1 MDLRAGPVATVGGT
15 ARQDVHPPADPR
27 AVLTSIGVAVYDWN
41 LVTDAIDWAVNG
53 ADVLGLPSLAG
64 LADGT
69 SYANLVEPGSGTTR
83 AEAIGGSTARDG
95 GNGVPYAA
103 RYGLQPEPGRIVTVE
118 DTGRWYAGADGRPA
132 AAHGMLRVVAGAGV
146 SPSGEEGPGQ
156 RERIAFLR
164 KLASEV
170 AESGRSRRPV
180 TIFVLSIADLPE
192 LNDTFGFEGGDAVI
206 AAVLARLAGV
216 MRRRDSF
223 TRYSGN
229 RFALALRGCGPD
241 QARIAADR
249 LEAALATAP
258 VETGRGS
265 VSPRLLIGAAS
276 APDHALDPAGLL
288 RRAEQ
293 SLAIAKRRSGPSL
306 VIYDPQVFRSTER
319 RPREDGALDVV
330 ELLNARRVVFA
341 RQAVV
346 DAATRK
352 DAFGEALMRIRG
364 EDGRVTSAGDVVPA
378 IERAGLVPLVDMRML
393 ELVVSHLA
401 AHPGERLSI
410 NLSPLTLDSP
420 DWLATLASY
429 VGQRADIAPRL
440 IIEITETVA
449 IRDPEGA
456 RRKMDAMK
464 ALGVAIAIDDFG
476 AGHTSFKHLRNF
488 PVDMVKIDG
497 AFVQNL
503 SRNPDD
509 GFFVRT
515 LIDLAHHL
523 GLSTVAEWV
532 EDEETA
538 HQLASWGVDYLQGD
552 HCGVPLIAEPPA
564 LARIA

>member
-1 MDLRAGPVATVGGT
+1 MDMRAAPVASAGGISRPD
-15 ARQDVHPPADPR
+15 ARAPADPR

-41 LVTDAIDWAVNG
+41 LASDAIEWAANG

-64 LADGT
+64 LADGA

-83 AEAIGGSTARDG
+83 AEAIGGSTARDEG
-95 GNGVPYAA
+95 SGVPYAA
-103 RYGLQPEPGRIVTVE
+103 RYAIQPEPGRIVTVE

-132 AAHGMLRVVAGAGV
+132 SAHGLLRVVSGAGV
-146 SPSGEEGPGQ
+146 SPAGEEGPGQ
-156 RERIAFLR
+156 RERVAFLR

-170 AESGRSRRPV
+170 AESGRSKRPV
-180 TIFVLSIADLPE
+180 TIFVLSIADLAE
-192 LNDTFGFEGGDAVI
+192 LNDSFGFEGGDAVI
-206 AAVLARLAGV
+206 AAVLSRLSGV

-258 VETGRGS
+258 VDTGRGS
-265 VSPRLLIGAAS
+265 VGPRLLIGAAS
-276 APDHALDPAGLL
+276 APDHALDAAGLL

-306 VIYDPQVFRSTER
+306 VVYDPQVFRSTER
-319 RPREDGALDVV
+319 RPREDGALDVI

-341 RQAVV
+341 RQPVV
-346 DAATRK
+346 DASTRT
-352 DAFGEALMRIRG
+352 DAFGEALMRVSG

-393 ELVVSHLA
+393 ELVVNHLA

-410 NLSPLTLDSP
+410 NLSPLTLDAP

-538 HQLASWGVDYLQGD
+538 RQLASWGVDYLQGD
-552 HCGVPLIAEPPA
+552 HCGVPLIPDPPL
-564 LARIA
+564 LARTA